1 MASIVQ
7 VRSASL
13 AASALM
19 TGAAIIAA
27 LTISYAVR
35 LAGPALD
42 GSPPIFVAEIAPPP
56 APAEAPRQRPAKRAT
71 DEAIPVTPEPSAPEE
86 AQPSAP
92 SSIGE
97 VLSTQPIS
105 ISEPHWLQR
114 PRGLDRY
121 YPTRAREAGV
131 EGSVLLDCA
140 VTTIG
145 ALQCAVVSE
154 TPANWGFGA
163 AARRMSEAYRMAPAT
178 RDGQPVEGRYRM
190 RIPFTLRAP
199 G

>member
-1 MASIVQ
+1 
-7 VRSASL
+7 
-13 AASALM
+13 M
-19 TGAAIIAA
+19 TGAAILAA

-35 LAGPALD
+35 LADSGIATA
-42 GSPPIFVAEIAPPP
+42 PPTFVAEIAAPP
-56 APAEAPRQRPAKRAT
+56 APAETPRRPPAKRET
-71 DEAIPVTPEPSAPEE
+71 EE
-86 AQPSAP
+86 AVPAPPAPSTPTEAAP
-92 SSIGE
+92 SSDGE

-199 G
+199 V